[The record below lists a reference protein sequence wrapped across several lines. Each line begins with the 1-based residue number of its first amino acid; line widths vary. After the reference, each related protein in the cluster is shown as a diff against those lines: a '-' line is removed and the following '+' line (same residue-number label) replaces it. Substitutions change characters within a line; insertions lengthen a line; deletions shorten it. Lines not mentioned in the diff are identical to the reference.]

1 MEGFINPLK
10 SGASAEALGIMGQ
23 PVDVFIRKEK
33 PDASGVI
40 MHEMLLSAPPKIGL
54 LVPDRGGS
62 GNKYVIVGFD
72 IVPDPQNMPM
82 SVRYKL
88 HLKKYEENPVKN

>member
-10 SGASAEALGIMGQ
+10 SGTSAETLGIMGQ
-23 PVDVFIRKEK
+23 PVDVFITKEK
-33 PDASGVI
+33 PDANGII
-40 MHEMLLSAPPKIGL
+40 MLEMLLSAAPKVGM

-72 IVPDPQNMPM
+72 VVPDPQNMPK
-82 SVRYKL
+82 SVRYRL